1 MSEKSID
8 ELLLLA
14 LEYVRS
20 APEASALGAE
30 IQGQLGISAEDAQ
43 EVLYFLEE
51 SEFVECDHG
60 SDRARLEHSLLRLTS
75 RGRLHLERK
84 TRTLAGSQPGARGL
98 RVKWLVGLGATA
110 SLAALLTWL
119 LQG

>member
-20 APEASALGAE
+20 SPEASALGAE
-30 IQGQLGISAEDAQ
+30 IQGQLGISAEDAE

-84 TRTLAGSQPGARGL
+84 TRTLGGKPSRKAGLP
-98 RVKWLVGLGATA
+98 VKWFWGLGTVA
-110 SLAALLTWL
+110 SLAALLAWL
-119 LQG
+119 LLG